1 MGFVRGKR
9 LAGVEGVRRAHE
21 TRGGAREG
29 GLNAPR
35 GAIEGRPPAVALP
48 APPNRGS
55 PPPGGYKGRV
65 QRVKVRPDAGNVLA
79 LTAAE
84 AVLRAGRIVAF
95 PTETVYGLCVNALD
109 KHAVRRLYT
118 AKGREASKASALL
131 LADRAAAEALV
142 GPLPRLAARI
152 ADRFWPGP
160 VTLVVPSR
168 RGNPMGL
175 RCPSYAFA
183 QQLAREMPFPLLQT
197 SANPSGQP
205 AALNGAAVVRYLD
218 GKVDLLL
225 DGGTTEGGRSST
237 VVLCDHR
244 RISIAREGAVPA
256 AAILDAVVEPV
267 VVACTGNICRSP
279 VAEAMLRTMLAARL
293 GTPEAGLGHFGFQ
306 VASFGTMG
314 LTGREASEY
323 AIIAAEEAGYDI
335 RAHRARPFS
344 IELAKSAR
352 VLYGLDQSHIDFL
365 RPYFHTRPD
374 DLRLL
379 DPGGKE
385 ILDPYG
391 KKLSYYRHA
400 VEAMK
405 RACEARVAELVAGI
419 RKEGGPGEGDAA

>member
-1 MGFVRGKR
+1 M
-9 LAGVEGVRRAHE
+9 
-21 TRGGAREG
+21 
-29 GLNAPR
+29 
-35 GAIEGRPPAVALP
+35 
-48 APPNRGS
+48 
-55 PPPGGYKGRV
+55 
-65 QRVKVRPDAGNVLA
+65 RPDARNVMALA
-79 LTAAE
+79 AAE
-84 AVLRAGRIVAF
+84 AALREGKIIAF

-109 KHAVRRLYT
+109 RQAVHRLYA

-131 LADRAAAEALV
+131 VPDRATAEALV
-142 GPLPRLAARI
+142 GALPRLAARL
-152 ADRFWPGP
+152 ADAFWPGP

-175 RCPSYAFA
+175 RCPSYPFA

-205 AALNGAAVVRYLD
+205 AALNGAAVLRYLE

-244 RISIAREGAVPA
+244 HVSIAREGAVPA
-256 AAILDAVVEPV
+256 AAILGAVVEPV
-267 VVACTGNICRSP
+267 LVACTGNICRSP
-279 VAEAMLRTMLAARL
+279 VAEAMLRAMLAARL
-293 GTPEAGLGHFGFQ
+293 GTTPEGLACFGFELG
-306 VASFGTMG
+306 SFGTMG
-314 LTGREASEY
+314 LTGREASDY

-352 VLYGLDQSHIDFL
+352 ILYGLDQSHIDFL
-365 RPYFHTRPD
+365 RPYFHTRPG

-391 KKLSYYRHA
+391 KKLSYYRNA

-405 RACEARVAELVAGI
+405 RACEARAGELVSAL
-419 RKEGGPGEGDAA
+419 RKDGGPGEGNGS